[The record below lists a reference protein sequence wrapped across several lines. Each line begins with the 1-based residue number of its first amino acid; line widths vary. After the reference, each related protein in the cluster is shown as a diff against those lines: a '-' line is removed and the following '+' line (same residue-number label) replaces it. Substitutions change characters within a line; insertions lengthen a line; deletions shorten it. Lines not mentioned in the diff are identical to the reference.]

1 MYPFFSKST
10 ISNPQ
15 KFYDRLY
22 ERLSKQVKAY
32 IYSYVACPMLAEDL
46 MHDVFIKIF
55 EKMEELEDKVK
66 NWESYI
72 FRMARNHTFDYLKRN
87 SLNER
92 FVERTI
98 REFQDGDFV
107 IDRKVLEKEYA
118 EFLDKCLQ
126 RLPERSRRIFQL
138 CRQEEM
144 TYEEVADKLGVSK
157 DTVKHHMVLTMKK
170 LKEEV
175 MVMFNIS
182 SSHITSII
190 LIVSVILLK

>member
-1 MYPFFSKST
+1 
-10 ISNPQ
+10 
-15 KFYDRLY
+15 
-22 ERLSKQVKAY
+22 
-32 IYSYVACPMLAEDL
+32 MLAEDL
-46 MHDVFIKIF
+46 MHDVFIKLF
-55 EKMEELEDKVK
+55 EKMEDLEDKVK
-66 NWESYI
+66 NWEAYI

-144 TYEEVADKLGVSK
+144 TYDEVAGHLGNSK
-157 DTVKHHMVLTMKK
+157 DTVTHHMVLTMKK
-170 LKEEV
+170 LKAEV
-175 MVMFNIS
+175 MVVFNIS
-182 SSHITSII
+182 SSHMTSII
-190 LIVSVILLK
+190 SIISVIIFK